1 MLGMQEGAYSFQK
14 AVVSLIFAI
23 ITYQERE
30 NGKQTFS
37 SQSYPV
43 HVHVTHTFSLFTSWN
58 NHHSDQCCYW
68 PLRSVSLTSGCCLFQ
83 R

>member
-1 MLGMQEGAYSFQK
+1 LFRFSFQQSFVSSVWSSSDAFEMLGMQEGAYSFQK

-43 HVHVTHTFSLFTSWN
+43 HVHV
-58 NHHSDQCCYW
+58 
-68 PLRSVSLTSGCCLFQ
+68 
-83 R
+83 